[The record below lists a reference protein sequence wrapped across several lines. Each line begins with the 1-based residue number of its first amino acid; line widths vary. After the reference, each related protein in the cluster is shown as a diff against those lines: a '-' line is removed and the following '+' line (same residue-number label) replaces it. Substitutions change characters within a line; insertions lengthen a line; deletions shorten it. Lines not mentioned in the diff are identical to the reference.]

1 MFDCRHH
8 QKDRKRQ
15 EGRQRNT
22 DCDSNGPVFL
32 AQNVGI
38 APDLAKHVSAI
49 VRLANRFELVL
60 EFSTAWSPPEPV
72 YAHLAKLYADEL
84 EFDVIGYDEGW
95 CWSFRTTK
103 AYGEDFISD
112 ETHSD
117 FDPLNNAASA
127 ELYAQVHGEP
137 ALQSLI
143 EENRVEPVH

>member
-60 EFSTAWSPPEPV
+60 EFGFRAVLDCGEIDQAALTALKIRKVAP
-72 YAHLAKLYADEL
+72 
-84 EFDVIGYDEGW
+84 
-95 CWSFRTTK
+95 
-103 AYGEDFISD
+103 
-112 ETHSD
+112 
-117 FDPLNNAASA
+117 
-127 ELYAQVHGEP
+127 
-137 ALQSLI
+137 I
-143 EENRVEPVH
+143 EKCV